1 MDQQIFIIIPANGKI
16 KQLLQNITELLKHVP
31 VAALLLSKG
40 HEQTEY
46 EQIAKQILPI
56 TKAHDCA
63 LLLDN
68 EPNLTKSI
76 GADGVHIDGDIKT
89 IKAALEELKPDLI
102 VGAGNVTSKHEAMEK
117 GELGVDYVFFS
128 ETNAEEGN
136 SFDLANWW
144 VETFE
149 VPAIYNIKNKDLS
162 NNPQTE
168 FLAFNFTDFSS
179 AKEMI
184 EFLSR

>member
-16 KQLLQNITELLKHVP
+16 KQLSQTIVELLNSVP

-40 HEQTEY
+40 QKLPEY
-46 EQIAKQILPI
+46 ESIAKQILPI

-68 EPNLTKSI
+68 EPVLAKKI
-76 GADGVHIDGDIKT
+76 GADGVHINGDIKL

-102 VGAGNVTSKHEAMEK
+102 VGAGNITNKHEAMEK
-117 GELGVDYVFFS
+117 GELGVDYVFFAKIDAN
-128 ETNAEEGN
+128 EDN
-136 SFDLANWW
+136 SLDLANWW
-144 VETFE
+144 AQTFE
-149 VPAIYNIKNKDLS
+149 VPAIYNIKNKNLN

-168 FLAFNFTDFSS
+168 FLAFNFNDFSS

-184 EFLSR
+184 EFLSK